1 MLTMGAKLTQAK
13 LTLFA
18 KILYKPSLN
27 VTYNE
32 CTYNLTTGNGLKVY
46 NIIHY
51 FITLN

>member
-1 MLTMGAKLTQAK
+1 MNNHCELGSYLNKMLTMGAK

-32 CTYNLTTGNGLKVY
+32 STYT
-46 NIIHY
+46 
-51 FITLN
+51 